1 EAPQLAMEVQ
11 GAALHERWVDLVEKF
26 NKEHTD
32 SCCVFFDEVAAL
44 ERLRIA
50 RGAAAFDRTMWDFT
64 MFHPSPFGHEEI
76 AAEAHKCALDAI
88 PALAAPGAAAS
99 GAQATPAPTPAAPAA
114 SPAAPA
120 AAPAA
125 VVTQAPPK
133 CAGGCGFFGSPTLE
147 GYCSKCHA
155 GRRKEGAAQPGVP
168 PAAPAAAAAS
178 EANVEAEAQPI
189 TIQVKNV
196 KGDVSFTVAADGG
209 WSAARLQQAVVA
221 AAPAGLVE
229 EGKILVFTHKGKLLP
244 DGATTPLRERGF
256 VDNTQIFFLLRSK
269 PASSASEGS

>member
-155 GRRKEGAAQPGVP
+155 GRRKE
-168 PAAPAAAAAS
+168 
-178 EANVEAEAQPI
+178 ANVEAEAQPI